1 MYAIFRI
8 PFVGKCRQKLVGFSK
23 PLAFSTSSRKDL
35 TQLVVQVD
43 NRLFFCGDNLSVNDK
58 RRLVQNKI
66 TLYFEGTHRI
76 CKHIVPHGDL
86 CIMLKLL
93 REPAKNSLTRGAV
106 RSKSISCRIYKKNVH
121 KNVFFVEGS
130 QAFG

>member
-1 MYAIFRI
+1 MLISRT
-8 PFVGKCRQKLVGFSK
+8 PCVGKCRQKLVGFSK

-58 RRLVQNKI
+58 KRLVQNKI

-76 CKHIVPHGDL
+76 CKLIVPHGDL
-86 CIMLKLL
+86 CKLL
-93 REPAKNSLTRGAV
+93 KMLRDSANNSLIRV
-106 RSKSISCRIYKKNVH
+106 
-121 KNVFFVEGS
+121 
-130 QAFG
+130 